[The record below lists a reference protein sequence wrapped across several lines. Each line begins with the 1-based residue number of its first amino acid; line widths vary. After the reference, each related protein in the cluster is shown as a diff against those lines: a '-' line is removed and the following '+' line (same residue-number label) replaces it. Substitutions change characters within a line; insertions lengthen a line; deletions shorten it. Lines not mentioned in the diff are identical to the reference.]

1 MHRHT
6 RAEKEAALVLVTRGT
21 AANVARGALVST
33 SSIGALACMS
43 SDGARYAL
51 ADPER

>member
-33 SSIGALACMS
+33 SNIGALACMS

>member
-33 SSIGALACMS
+33 IGALACMS